1 MKKYKFVIIISLYDL
16 LHIRSYI
23 LFALLCM
30 FLIQSCSLSLP
41 KDVEVVYET
50 LGEDITFNIDIK
62 PILSDKC
69 FQCHGPDEDNRTAGL
84 RFDTQDGLF
93 AKSNT
98 GKKAFVPLRLSKSEA
113 ISRILSNDPE
123 KVMPPPETKLTL
135 SDKEKAMLI
144 KWVENGAEWNE
155 HWSFIAPENKI
166 PPKQTIEWDGEN
178 EIDNFIHKKLR
189 GNNLEPSKKADKLE
203 LLRRVTMDL
212 TGLPPTLEEI
222 EAYLADNRPNAY
234 ESVVD
239 RLMETDAFAERLTLE
254 WLDVARYADSHG
266 LHADGI
272 RNAYPWRD
280 WVIRAFQKNMPYDQF
295 VTEQLA
301 GDLLPNPTRDQI
313 VATAFNRNHPMT
325 GEGGVIEEEV
335 RLEYVANRTN
345 TVGTAL
351 LGLTMECA
359 KCHDHK
365 FDPIS
370 QKEYFQMSSFFN
382 NIKELGM
389 TSNDGD
395 FGPLVHLTTKE
406 QDSILSYV
414 DNLLSEHTKKDVVE
428 KPKMLKPYVY
438 LGFENIGK
446 KNVVDANKKATASG
460 QTKLVEG
467 KNGRGVAFDHMYDI
481 VRLSEDNHFD
491 SNEPFTVSLWM
502 NQSNDTKITKA
513 LVSNRGLKQH
523 RWRGWEVYLD
533 SLNRAAFKIV
543 SAMPHDYLHISTE
556 EKIPLDQWTHIT
568 ATYDG
573 SMDAKGM
580 ALYVNGKAI
589 PTKITYNALEGSIKH
604 FKKKERVISVGKAQ
618 RRFTGDNG
626 IFSGLIDE
634 LYIYRGEMQ
643 ADEAKKMYHRSTS
656 STNIQVAGF
665 DNSSKNKKKIAQ
677 LNKKRFDILARVPK
691 VMVMK
696 DMPKKRKTYIL
707 ERGAYDKKG
716 EEVFAGAVEK
726 VLPFDATKFE
736 PNRLGLS
743 KWLFDANN
751 TLTARVAVN
760 RYWQMIFGTGIVA
773 TTEDFGNQGALPTHP
788 KLLDWLSAEFR
799 NSGWDIRKLLRLMVT
814 SATYKQ
820 SSQIDENRLALD
832 PENKWLSR
840 GPSYRWQAEFIRD
853 NALAASGLLHKKVG
867 GKSGRPYQPPG
878 LWLEIGNF
886 SGALKFFNKDSD
898 LNQYRRSMYTFIRR
912 TTPPPFMTIFD
923 APNREVCTVRR
934 EQTNT
939 PLQALVLLNDPQF
952 VEASRALACRLGES
966 FGDDFDTMM
975 KKGYLLT
982 LTRNPK
988 DEEIHLMNSLFK
1000 EQYAYFKREP
1010 KKLDAYLAIGDYK
1023 VPKNLDKPKIAALS
1037 VVCNTLLNMDE
1048 VSYKR

>member
-1 MKKYKFVIIISLYDL
+1 MLLRPYIYFVLIFI
-16 LHIRSYI
+16 
-23 LFALLCM
+23 
-30 FLIQSCSLSLP
+30 FLTPSCTLSLP
-41 KDVEVVYET
+41 KDVEVAYEA
-50 LGEDITFNIDIK
+50 LGEDIAFNIDVK

-69 FQCHGPDEDNRTAGL
+69 FQCHGPDAEKRTSNL
-84 RFDTQDGLF
+84 RFDTQEGLF
-93 AKSNT
+93 AKSDT
-98 GKKAFVPLRLSKSEA
+98 GKKAFVPNRMAKSEA
-113 ISRILSNDPE
+113 IARILSEDPE
-123 KVMPPPETKLTL
+123 KVMPPPEAKMPL
-135 SDKEKAMLI
+135 SNKEKALLI
-144 KWVENGAEWNE
+144 KWVENGATWNE
-155 HWSFIAPENKI
+155 HWSFILPEKHT
-166 PPKQTIEWDGEN
+166 PPKENTDWHQQN
-178 EIDNFIHKKLR
+178 EIDNFIQKKLSL
-189 GNNLEPSKKADKLE
+189 NNLEPSKEASKLE

-222 EAYLADNRPNAY
+222 EWFLADNTPNAY
-234 ESVVD
+234 ENVVD
-239 RLMETDAFAERLTLE
+239 RLLESDAFSERLTLE

-280 WVIRAFQKNMPYDQF
+280 WVIQAFKQNMPYDQF
-295 VTEQLA
+295 ITEQLA
-301 GDLLPNPTRDQI
+301 GDMLPNPTRDQI
-313 VATAFNRNHPMT
+313 IATAFNRNHPMT

-395 FGPLVHLTTKE
+395 FGPLLHLTTKE

-414 DNLLSEHTKKDVVE
+414 DDLLVEYSEKEVVE
-428 KPKMLKPYVY
+428 KSKILKPYVY
-438 LGFENIGK
+438 LGFESIGK
-446 KNVVDANKKATASG
+446 KNIVDTQKKATASG
-460 QTKLVEG
+460 KTDLAKG
-467 KNGRGVAFDHMYDI
+467 IKGRAVAFDHMYDI

-491 SNEPFTVSLWM
+491 SNEPFSVSLWI
-502 NQSNDTKITKA
+502 NQSKDTKKTKA

-543 SAMPHDYLHISTE
+543 STMPHDYLHISTDD
-556 EKIPLDQWTHIT
+556 KIPLNNWTHIT

-580 ALYVNGKAI
+580 ALYINGEAI

-604 FKKKERVISVGKAQ
+604 FKKKERIISVGKAQ

-626 IFSGLIDE
+626 IYSGLIDE
-634 LYIYRGEMQ
+634 LYIYRGEMHP
-643 ADEAKKMYHRSTS
+643 DEAKKIYQKSTS

-665 DNSSKNKKKIAQ
+665 DNSSGNRNKIAK
-677 LNKKRFDILARVPK
+677 LNKKRFDVLGGVPK

-716 EEVFAGAVEK
+716 EEVFAGAVKK
-726 VLPFDATKFE
+726 VLPFDTTKFE

-743 KWLFDANN
+743 KWLFDSNN

-788 KLLDWLSAEFR
+788 KLLDWLSEEFR
-799 NSGWDIRKLLRLMVT
+799 SSGWDIRKLLRLMVT

-820 SSQIDENRLALD
+820 SSQIDEKLLALD

-886 SGALKFFNKDSD
+886 SGVLKNFKKDSD

-912 TTPPPFMTIFD
+912 TTPPPFMSIFD
-923 APNREVCTVRR
+923 APNREVCAVRR

-966 FGDDFDTMM
+966 YGDDLNTMI
-975 KKGYLLT
+975 KKGYLIT

-988 DEEIHLMNSLFK
+988 EEEIHLMNNLFE
-1000 EQYAYFKREP
+1000 EQYAYFRSEP
-1010 KKLDAYLAIGDYK
+1010 NKLDTYLAIGDYK
-1023 VPKNLDKPKIAALS
+1023 VPKNLDKTKIAALS